1 MIEALVAAGFCRRVL
16 AGAVLEP
23 PLESRKPASPMQLE
37 REVPPKPSPTTGSSP
52 PIPADLRHLD
62 LSGFSALRVLV
73 AGDFMLDEYL
83 WGRVERISP
92 EAPVAVV
99 DVERE
104 TRTLGGA
111 GNVVNNLVA
120 LGARVEVLGLVGDD
134 HPGSLLRREM
144 ARLGVET
151 AGLLAEPQRRTSRK
165 TRVMAGSQ
173 QVVRIDRES
182 RTPAGPDFL
191 QAAGQFFQD
200 RLPHLDALVLSDYAK
215 GALTPPL
222 LQDIISRGR
231 VQGLPVVVDPKGSD
245 YSGYAGATVI
255 TPNRRE
261 AELAAG
267 QSLARREDLVRAGAR
282 LRRDL
287 GLDHL
292 LITLGPDGMLLF
304 PRQGPEVHL
313 PTRAQEVFDV
323 SGAGDTV
330 AAVMALGL
338 AAWNDPRLAAVLAN
352 LAAGVVVGKV
362 GTAPVFRAELE
373 RELGRKEAGLEDKI
387 LAWPE
392 LALKVAHLQA
402 QGKKVVFTNGC
413 FDLLH
418 GGHIKFLEDSR
429 RLGDALVVALD
440 TDASVRRVKGA
451 GRPVIGEAQRRRI
464 LAALEAVDFVTVFE
478 SAKLPE
484 ILDKL
489 KPDILTKGAN
499 YPEAQVAGREIVLGY
514 GGEVKLLPVTEPVSV
529 SDLIQ
534 RIKNGG

>member
-1 MIEALVAAGFCRRVL
+1 MSPQKSLDNDDSLRVQ
-16 AGAVLEP
+16 E
-23 PLESRKPASPMQLE
+23 
-37 REVPPKPSPTTGSSP
+37 
-52 PIPADLRHLD
+52 DLRRLD
-62 LSGFSALRVLV
+62 LGSFSALRVLV

-120 LGARVEVLGLVGDD
+120 LGVQVEVLGLVGDD
-134 HPGSLLRREM
+134 HPAHLLRQEM
-144 ARLGVET
+144 ARLGVNA
-151 AGLLAEPQRRTSRK
+151 AGLFAERERRTSRK
-165 TRVMAGSQ
+165 TRVMAGAQ

-191 QAAGQFFQD
+191 AGAGRFLQD
-200 RLPHLDALVLSDYAK
+200 RLPSLHAIVLSDYAK
-215 GALTPPL
+215 GTLTPAL
-222 LQDIISRGR
+222 LQEIISQGR
-231 VQGLPVVVDPKGSD
+231 SHGLPVVVDPKGAD

-255 TPNRRE
+255 TPNRKE

-267 QSLARREDLVRAGAR
+267 ASLARWEDLVKAGNR
-282 LRRDL
+282 LREKL
-287 GLDHL
+287 GLDQL

-304 PRQGPEVHL
+304 PGPGPVMHI
-313 PTRAQEVFDV
+313 PTQAREVFDV

-330 AAVMALGL
+330 AAIMALGL
-338 AAWNDPRLAAVLAN
+338 ARWGDPRLAAALAN

-362 GTAPVFRAELE
+362 GTAPIFRAELE
-373 RELGRKEAGLEDKI
+373 RELRRRGTSLEDKI
-387 LAWPE
+387 LNPAE
-392 LALKVAHLQA
+392 LSLQVSHLQA
-402 QGKKVVFTNGC
+402 QGRKVVFTNGC

-451 GRPVIGEAQRRRI
+451 GRPIIGEAQRRRI
-464 LAALEAVDFVTVFE
+464 LAALEAVDFVIAFE
-478 SAKLPE
+478 SDKLAD
-484 ILDKL
+484 ILARL
-489 KPDILTKGAN
+489 KPDILTKGSN
-499 YPEAQVAGREIVLGY
+499 YPEAEVAGRDVVLAY

-529 SDLIQ
+529 STLIQ
-534 RIKNGG
+534 RIKDG

>member
-1 MIEALVAAGFCRRVL
+1 M
-16 AGAVLEP
+16 
-23 PLESRKPASPMQLE
+23 
-37 REVPPKPSPTTGSSP
+37 PPKPSPATGASLD
-52 PIPADLRHLD
+52 IQEDLRHVD
-62 LSGFSALRVLV
+62 LSAFSALRVLV

-134 HPGSLLRREM
+134 HPGQLLRQEM

-151 AGLLAEPQRRTSRK
+151 TGLLAEPQRRTSRK

-182 RTPAGPDFL
+182 KTPAGADFL
-191 QAAGQFFQD
+191 QAAGQFLQD
-200 RLPHLDALVLSDYAK
+200 RLPHLHALVLSDYAK

-231 VQGLPVVVDPKGSD
+231 SQGLPVVVDPKGSD

-267 QSLARREDLVRAGAR
+267 QSLARREDLVRAGGR
-282 LRRDL
+282 LRQDL

-304 PRQGPEVHL
+304 SRQGPEVHI
-313 PTRAQEVFDV
+313 PTRAREVFDV

-338 AAWNDPRLAAVLAN
+338 AAGQAPRLAATLAN

-373 RELGRKEAGLEDKI
+373 RELGRRDARPGGQDSGLARAGPPGGPPPGPGEKGGFHQRL
-387 LAWPE
+387 LRSAPRR
-392 LALKVAHLQA
+392 AHQ
-402 QGKKVVFTNGC
+402 VS
-413 FDLLH
+413 
-418 GGHIKFLEDSR
+418 GGLPPPGRRPGGGPGQR
-429 RLGDALVVALD
+429 RLGAPGERGGAPGHRRGPAPAYPGGPGGGGLSSRSSKALSCRKSWPA
-440 TDASVRRVKGA
+440 
-451 GRPVIGEAQRRRI
+451 
-464 LAALEAVDFVTVFE
+464 
-478 SAKLPE
+478 
-484 ILDKL
+484 
-489 KPDILTKGAN
+489 
-499 YPEAQVAGREIVLGY
+499 
-514 GGEVKLLPVTEPVSV
+514 
-529 SDLIQ
+529 
-534 RIKNGG
+534 